1 MALRLW
7 NVPERGNAMP
17 ASEQDLLT
25 LLDSLSIAHAT
36 HRHAPVF
43 TVAESQE
50 LRGALPGGH
59 SKNLFLKDK
68 KDRYLLAVVDEARR
82 VELKALGRAPG
93 LAFDRLS
100 FASAERLAEVL
111 GISPGSVTPF
121 ALMNARG
128 RRDLTVVLDAAL
140 MRHNSLN
147 FHPLHNAAT
156 TAIAA
161 DDLIAFIRHCGFAP
175 IVLDFDAL

>member
-1 MALRLW
+1 
-7 NVPERGNAMP
+7 MP

-25 LLDSLSIAHAT
+25 LLDTLGIAHVT
-36 HRHAPVF
+36 HAHAPVF
-43 TVAESQE
+43 TVAESQD
-50 LRGALPGGH
+50 LRGVLPGGH

-82 VELKALGRAPG
+82 VDLKALGKAPG
-93 LAFDRLS
+93 LTFERLS

-111 GISPGSVTPF
+111 GIAPGAVTPF
-121 ALMNARG
+121 ALINAG
-128 RRDLTVVLDAAL
+128 DRRDLTVVLDAAL
-140 MRHNSLN
+140 MRHNPLN

-156 TAIAA
+156 TAIAP
-161 DDLIAFIRHCGFAP
+161 DDLVSFIRHCGFAP